1 MPYLV
6 MPYVAGRSLQ
16 ERVDRDGP
24 LGVKEVLRI
33 GLQAA
38 VGLAAAH
45 AQGLVHRDVKPS
57 NILLEN
63 GVERVKLT
71 DFGLARAVDD
81 GSLTQ
86 SGVVA
91 GTPQYMSPE
100 QAGGE
105 PIDHRSDLFSLGSV
119 LYFMC
124 AGHAPFRAS
133 STPAILRRVCDQEP
147 RPIREVNPDVPEWLA
162 RVIER
167 LHAKDPSARFQS
179 ATEVAETLGRY
190 LADFQ
195 RGLPIVGLES
205 AAPKPSRRPINR
217 KTVLLAVAVP
227 AAVIACTLVAKMD
240 RKAGDGPPPLALAQT
255 GSPGRIYYISES
267 AVVQLPEQSRPDQ
280 LIVGSGKPASK
291 SWDIADFTK
300 VQVRSTFSA
309 EITKGTRF
317 KVTTTADENV
327 LDKIRVTKDGST
339 LKISLSDGNY
349 SLKTP
354 LKAEVTMPSLTGL
367 AVGGALTSTIKG
379 FESEKEIA
387 INVSGAS
394 SVYGGIGVEQVHA
407 EVDGASSLALSG
419 TAQSGRLAAQGASNL
434 KLAEFLFKQ
443 AEVRLVGASNA
454 ALKVQSG
461 APFKALLE
469 GASELSGSI
478 DATSF
483 NLELS
488 GASTAKLRGTTHD
501 AQFTGEGASTLTLA
515 ELVTDN
521 AVVTLHGASTA
532 AVNVKSSLEYDLTS
546 ASTLTYRGEPG
557 ILKGKQSGGSSVSK
571 QH

>member
-1 MPYLV
+1 
-6 MPYVAGRSLQ
+6 
-16 ERVDRDGP
+16 
-24 LGVKEVLRI
+24 VLRI
-33 GLQAA
+33 GLQTAL
-38 VGLAAAH
+38 GLAAAH

-124 AGHAPFRAS
+124 AGYPPFRAS

-162 RVIER
+162 GVIKR
-167 LHAKDPSARFQS
+167 LHAKNPSVRFQS
-179 ATEVAETLGRY
+179 AAEVADVLGRY

-195 RGLPIVGLES
+195 RGLAIIGQAS
-205 AAPKPSRRPINR
+205 AAPKPARRPINR
-217 KTVLLAVAVP
+217 KTALLALAVP
-227 AAVIACTLVAKMD
+227 AAVIAFTLVAKSD
-240 RKAGDGPPPLALAQT
+240 RKAEDGPPALGLAQAGST
-255 GSPGRIYYISES
+255 GRVYYISED
-267 AVVQLPEQSRPDQ
+267 AVVQLPEQSRPDE
-280 LIVGSGKPASK
+280 LIVGSGKPASQ

-300 VQVRSTFSA
+300 VQVRSTFQA
-309 EITKGTRF
+309 EITKGPRF
-317 KVTTTADENV
+317 KVTTTADDNI
-327 LDKIRVTKDGST
+327 LDKVQVTKDGST
-339 LKISLSDGNY
+339 LKISLAKGNY
-349 SLKTP
+349 STKTSF
-354 LKAEVTMPSLTGL
+354 KAEITMPALAGL
-367 AVGGALTSTIKG
+367 SVGGASTGTIKG

-394 SVYGGIGVEQVHA
+394 SVDGGIGAELVNA
-407 EVDGASSLALSG
+407 EVDGASSLTLSG
-419 TAQSGRLAAQGASNL
+419 TGQSGRLAAHGASNL

-443 AEVRLVGASNA
+443 AEVQLIGASNA
-454 ALKVQSG
+454 VLKVQSV

-469 GASELSGSI
+469 DASELSGSI

-488 GASTAKLRGTTHD
+488 GASTAKLRGRTHD
-501 AQFTGEGASTLTLA
+501 AKFSAEGASTLALA
-515 ELVTDN
+515 DLGTDN
-521 AVVTLHGASTA
+521 VVVTLHGASTA
-532 AVNVKSSLEYDLTS
+532 EVNVKSTLEYDLSS
-546 ASTLTYRGEPG
+546 ASNLTYRGEPKS
-557 ILKGKQSGGSSVSK
+557 LKGRKSGGSSVSK